1 VVVDTVK
8 LEAEPRS
15 VVGKKVKLLR
25 RQGLVPANIYGH
37 QRDSMA
43 LQLSEK
49 LVTHRISRSSRSTL
63 FSLSLDGG
71 EPQPVLVK
79 ELQRHP
85 TTGRVLHIDFYR
97 VAMTEKLKASVPLRF
112 VGEAPAVKQFD
123 GSMLHNLSS
132 VEVESLPADLPSE
145 IEVDVSGL
153 ATLDDAVHVRDIQ
166 IGSGVEILT
175 DAEELVAKVL
185 PPVAPEEEVV
195 EEEAAEEEA
204 AEAEGEAP
212 AEGEAEARESE

>member
-43 LQLSEK
+43 LQLSER
-49 LVTHRISRSSRSTL
+49 LVTHRITRSSRSTL

-79 ELQRHP
+79 QLQRHP

-123 GSMLHNLSS
+123 GSMLHNLSA

-153 ATLDDAVHVRDIQ
+153 ATLDDAVHVGDIQ